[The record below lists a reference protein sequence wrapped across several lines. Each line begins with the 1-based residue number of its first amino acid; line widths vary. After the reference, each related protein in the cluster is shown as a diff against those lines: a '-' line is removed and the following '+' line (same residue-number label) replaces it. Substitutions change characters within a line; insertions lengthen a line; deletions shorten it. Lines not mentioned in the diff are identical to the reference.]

1 MTDVQKLRALLA
13 VATARP
19 WRTDVWYGTDDGGWA
34 AIGPHCVASEADGFD
49 DTPESVS
56 YDQAMADAALIAG
69 AVNALPELLDEVER
83 LRMAE
88 TQATEWR
95 QHTAALIAAMKTW
108 GSWGDGVPS
117 AEDCGEVGKVGAAF
131 DAALAALKGGE

>member
-1 MTDVQKLRALLA
+1 MVDIEKLRALLA
-13 VATARP
+13 AATPGPWECVLSGPAPRIEAVDKRRGMRAAGDPHPVIARMP
-19 WRTDVWYGTDDGGWA
+19 KDYAPTLANGDIIA
-34 AIGPHCVASEADGFD
+34 A
-49 DTPESVS
+49 
-56 YDQAMADAALIAG
+56 